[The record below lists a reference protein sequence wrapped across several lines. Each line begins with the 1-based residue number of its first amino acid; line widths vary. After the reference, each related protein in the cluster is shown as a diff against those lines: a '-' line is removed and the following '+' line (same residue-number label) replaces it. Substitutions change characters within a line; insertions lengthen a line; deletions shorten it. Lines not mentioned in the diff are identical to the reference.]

1 MTRDNKVNIKLEV
14 GSLSSFQIIIAAFLN
29 LFINFKTIIL
39 TKVTPF
45 KMLSKKEKQYYMNKT
60 DKEWQKELSE
70 EEYNIMRKKGTET
83 PFSDK

>member
-1 MTRDNKVNIKLEV
+1 
-14 GSLSSFQIIIAAFLN
+14 
-29 LFINFKTIIL
+29 
-39 TKVTPF
+39 
-45 KMLSKKEKQYYMNKT
+45 MLSKKEKQYYMNKT

>member
-45 KMLSKKEKQYYMNKT
+45 KMASKKEKQYYMNKT